1 MEPRRGPGL
10 QGWPAE
16 NWEIVTRWR
25 GTHATH
31 DCEAS
36 KALVEAA
43 SAAFPGLG
51 EGAAT
56 LEIEVPTQAPTTIGR
71 IVVQGLALELGRHAS
86 GSLALGSSLAAMPLS
101 RGRGIRLL
109 SAFAFGWRARLWRI
123 TRCGLSSGGTT
134 AQRQEVE
141 GDCMILTD
149 VLQGASSGSEPS
161 GLGLMLGRISANRTH
176 AALSVRS
183 TCCKDGVSK
192 CGGAGS

>member
-1 MEPRRGPGL
+1 MT
-10 QGWPAE
+10 A
-16 NWEIVTRWR
+16 
-25 GTHATH
+25 
-31 DCEAS
+31 EAS
-36 KALVEAA
+36 KALVA

-56 LEIEVPTQAPTTIGR
+56 LEIEVPTQAPAAVGR

-109 SAFAFGWRARLWRI
+109 SAFALGWRARLWRI

-134 AQRQEVE
+134 GQWQEVE

-149 VLQGASSGSEPS
+149 VLQGSIEWQRAIGVRLDARQDLSESYPRS
-161 GLGLMLGRISANRTH
+161 PIGAKHLLQRWGLEVWWRR
-176 AALSVRS
+176 
-183 TCCKDGVSK
+183 
-192 CGGAGS
+192 